1 MTKESVLLFIVLPS
15 QLVQFIF
22 KDLPVLC
29 LQNCRGIRK
38 SNMLLN
44 LSISISGGQGLL
56 GEPTVLVKLC
66 AWSSKCFCKA
76 LRSITS
82 IYFFLFHHQ
91 SSFSVCPPSLS
102 APSQYTLLTFYP
114 SYALSCPLVPWTQP
128 YWHQGPVSWQTIFPW
143 TRDGEEDGFRM
154 IQAHYIYYEL
164 HFYYFYT
171 SPT

>member
-29 LQNCRGIRK
+29 LQSCRGIRK

-56 GEPTVLVKLC
+56 GEPTVLVELC
-66 AWSSKCFCKA
+66 VWSPKCFCKA

-91 SSFSVCPPSLS
+91 SWFSVSSLTFCPLSIYASDLLSQLCLILPSNTV
-102 APSQYTLLTFYP
+102 APTLLAPGTSFM
-114 SYALSCPLVPWTQP
+114 ADNLSMD
-128 YWHQGPVSWQTIFPW
+128 QGWGGGWFQDDSSTL
-143 TRDGEEDGFRM
+143 
-154 IQAHYIYYEL
+154 YL
-164 HFYYFYT
+164 L
-171 SPT
+171 